1 MFNTSVGSPS
11 GPSVKANFSISLSVD
26 CELGRVHRNDYID
39 YSVCRNVSKHP
50 YFGRIIFIFPLV
62 KKAAFLIKRYF
73 VASMGAK
80 VEVLAHPGDKYCE
93 DRQAG

>member
-1 MFNTSVGSPS
+1 MFIETIILVIQFLKSPLFWQ
-11 GPSVKANFSISLSVD
+11 V
-26 CELGRVHRNDYID
+26 
-39 YSVCRNVSKHP
+39 
-50 YFGRIIFIFPLV
+50 YFHFPLV
-62 KKAAFLIKRYF
+62 KKVAFLIKIYF

>member
-1 MFNTSVGSPS
+1 M
-11 GPSVKANFSISLSVD
+11 SIYR
-26 CELGRVHRNDYID
+26 ELGRVHRNDYID
-39 YSVCRNVSKHP
+39 YSVPRNVSKHP
-50 YFGRIIFIFPLV
+50 YFGRFIFIFAHV
-62 KKAAFLIKRYF
+62 KKVAFLIKQYF

>member
-1 MFNTSVGSPS
+1 MSQNTRIL
-11 GPSVKANFSISLSVD
+11 AELFS
-26 CELGRVHRNDYID
+26 
-39 YSVCRNVSKHP
+39 
-50 YFGRIIFIFPLV
+50 FFPLV